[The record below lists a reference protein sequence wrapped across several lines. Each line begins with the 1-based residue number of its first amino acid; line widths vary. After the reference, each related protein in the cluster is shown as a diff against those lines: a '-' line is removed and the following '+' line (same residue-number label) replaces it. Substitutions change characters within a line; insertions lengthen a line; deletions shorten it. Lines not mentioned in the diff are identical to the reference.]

1 MPPEAARQSRPLLLE
16 KKGSDLSL
24 ERGLLLNWGVGALG
38 AVLAGLIGDFN
49 LVASFGFAAL
59 LSVLGVGF
67 IALTKPNA

>member
-1 MPPEAARQSRPLLLE
+1 MGFVFVVL
-16 KKGSDLSL
+16 D
-24 ERGLLLNWGVGALG
+24 GVGALG
-38 AVLAGLIGDFN
+38 AVFAGLIGDFN